1 VNNSI
6 SKMQK
11 NLGLFLLIGAI
22 GFYFYRRAATTQN
35 IKPVLRKITFGGTLI
50 QPKIF
55 VTLGIQNPTE
65 DTPTINSVVGE
76 ILANGKL
83 IANVNNFTKIKIG
96 ANSETAYS
104 ITAEPQSIGIITEIL
119 RMIKDKSLK
128 QKFTFNGTINIGGNS
143 FPINFDYSV

>member
-1 VNNSI
+1 
-6 SKMQK
+6 MQK

-22 GFYFYRRAATTQN
+22 GFYFYRRAASSQN
-35 IKPVLRKITFGGTLI
+35 IKPVLRKISFGGSVF

-65 DTPTINSVVGE
+65 DQPTINSVVGE

-96 ANSETAYS
+96 PNAETAYVV
-104 ITAEPQSIGIITEIL
+104 TAEPQSIGVVTEIL
-119 RMIKDKSLK
+119 RMIREKSLR
-128 QKFTFNGTINIGGNS
+128 QKFTFNGVINIGGNS